1 MKKIEKNINYIN
13 SVYYKKE
20 YNINI
25 KNELIKNIENI
36 NKELNRNI
44 TVYDVKKIQ
53 TWIFSE
59 KEKPKVIYINEI
71 ENLSFNVHNSLLKI
85 LEEPPSNIYFIL
97 AARNKNKI
105 PKTILSRLRIYNFT
119 KPEKR
124 LGIQIFKESFLTNKD
139 ITIEEYFA
147 SFYEE
152 ESKKIKKELIK
163 ILNIIKEKKFIFN
176 LEEIDFIK
184 DDQSFKIFLN
194 ELTINIRKDF
204 LENKIDINQYLKYT
218 EHLKNI
224 YKYRPYNQNKKLII
238 ENLMLNY
245 EEIWIIFFKKALT
258 KLNKLSNEQKT
269 KFIEQIYKK
278 IEIYDGIFAS
288 INEGIIVLDKQNNI
302 IYSNKILYQILA
314 LTAKSKIEILDDIQI
329 PILINLIKELVRT
342 EDKIIGLEVPISNN
356 IYIKISF
363 MPYVK
368 EKKLEGNI
376 ILIEDIKEKKRK
388 RKCLEELRL

>member
-1 MKKIEKNINYIN
+1 MTILPKIAKDIIKAYDQKILPNAILLLGEKFSSKKVSAIELAKKILNEKNLTNPNLLIFANLDTIEAKAYLSTNSYKIVNKYLEYIKTVIFTKCYFSNEKNLKKIEKNINYIN

-44 TVYDVKKIQ
+44 TVYDVKKIR

-119 KPEKR
+119 KPEKK

-163 ILNIIKEKKFIFN
+163 ILNIIKEKKSIFN

-245 EEIWIIFFKKALT
+245 EEI
-258 KLNKLSNEQKT
+258 
-269 KFIEQIYKK
+269 
-278 IEIYDGIFAS
+278 
-288 INEGIIVLDKQNNI
+288 
-302 IYSNKILYQILA
+302 
-314 LTAKSKIEILDDIQI
+314 
-329 PILINLIKELVRT
+329 
-342 EDKIIGLEVPISNN
+342 
-356 IYIKISF
+356 
-363 MPYVK
+363 
-368 EKKLEGNI
+368 
-376 ILIEDIKEKKRK
+376 
-388 RKCLEELRL
+388 

>member
-1 MKKIEKNINYIN
+1 MTILPKIAKDIINAYDQKILPNAILLLGEKFSSKKVSAIELAKKILNEKNLTNPNLLIFSNIDTIETKAHLSVDSHKVINRYLEYIKTIIFTKCYFSNEKNLKKIEKNINYIN

-36 NKELNRNI
+36 NKELNHSITIYNI
-44 TVYDVKKIQ
+44 KKIQ

-85 LEEPPSNIYFIL
+85 LEEPPLNIYFIL

-119 KPEKR
+119 KPER
-124 LGIQIFKESFLTNKD
+124 SLGIKRFKESFLINKD

-147 SFYEE
+147 SFYKE
-152 ESKKIKKELIK
+152 ESKKIKKEVIK
-163 ILNIIKEKKFIFN
+163 ILNIIKEKKSIFN
-176 LEEIDFIK
+176 LEEIDFFIK
-184 DDQSFKIFLN
+184 DDQSLKIFLN

-204 LENKIDINQYLKYT
+204 LENKININQYLKYT

-245 EEIWIIFFKKALT
+245 EEI
-258 KLNKLSNEQKT
+258 
-269 KFIEQIYKK
+269 
-278 IEIYDGIFAS
+278 
-288 INEGIIVLDKQNNI
+288 
-302 IYSNKILYQILA
+302 
-314 LTAKSKIEILDDIQI
+314 
-329 PILINLIKELVRT
+329 
-342 EDKIIGLEVPISNN
+342 
-356 IYIKISF
+356 
-363 MPYVK
+363 
-368 EKKLEGNI
+368 
-376 ILIEDIKEKKRK
+376 
-388 RKCLEELRL
+388 